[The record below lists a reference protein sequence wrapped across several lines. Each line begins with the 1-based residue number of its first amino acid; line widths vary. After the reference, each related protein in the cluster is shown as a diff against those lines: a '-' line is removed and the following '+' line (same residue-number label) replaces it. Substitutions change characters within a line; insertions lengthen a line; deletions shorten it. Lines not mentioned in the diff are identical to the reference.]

1 MSVFEE
7 IGYLKEVL
15 NELAKPRFNGE
26 LGYDEDRIDLLNKA
40 WNTVEKIEKEV
51 CYECLGR

>member
-40 WNTVEKIEKEV
+40 WNTVEKIEKELDH
-51 CYECLGR
+51 ECV